1 MNLLDLTNLFGMS
14 IYLGGAVLLIF
25 ATHAVLRALFGAHR
39 IWVAHRTLRTLWLCP
54 MSGRSAKGHP
64 RKIIATLFAFL
75 LVSGSAT
82 AVAQSG
88 AFPLEPPDTTSPRGA
103 LFNLIDNVDEAHR
116 VLDAASRDYRA
127 KPGLFKGDAV
137 VAQEARAKALLKQA
151 AGSLDLS
158 QVRPAVLEAARLEAV
173 LQLKE
178 VLGRTSLPSVEA
190 IPDAEAV
197 RAKGLTRWRIPHT
210 SIDIV
215 QVTEGPRVGEFLFSP
230 ETVREANSFYQRVKH
245 LPYVNEGTEGFYERY
260 ISNPG
265 RLLAP
270 KWLAWV
276 VDLPGWSQR
285 LYYGQTVWQ
294 WAALALTLLVLFS
307 VLYALSR
314 WKLPVG
320 EPDSDV
326 HRILERLLVPIAALL
341 GLWLAKDFLV
351 QQISFTG
358 QGLVIILKGLLIPAT
373 LFEAY
378 IVYLIAVLVAE
389 RIISSPRID
398 AASLDANM
406 IRMVASVLGFAVG
419 LAIVFSG
426 ANELGV
432 PLVPLIASL
441 GVGGLAVAL
450 AARPTIENL
459 IGGIILYT
467 DRPVCVGDFCHF
479 GNYQGNVERIGVRS
493 TQIRARDRTVITV
506 PNAAFADM
514 KIINWARCDSMLV
527 QTTIG
532 LRYETGLEQLRYV
545 LSKLREMFVAHPRIA
560 NDTVRVRFVGYGSSS
575 LDIEIRV
582 YALTRDWSEFFAI
595 QEDVLLRVGEIVDE
609 AGTSFAFPSQTLYMG
624 RDAGLDAERG
634 DKVSQRVQ
642 SWRKTGR
649 LPFPH
654 MARSRREQ
662 LADTLDYPPHGSPDA
677 RRSEIHDAEE
687 AEPLSKEMESETQP
701 GERERRQPSNES
713 GSRPCSSDQGVHRK
727 TATTRAS

>member
-1 MNLLDLTNLFGMS
+1 MGHLDLPNLFS
-14 IYLGGAVLLIF
+14 LQN
-25 ATHAVLRALFGAHR
+25 LRFR
-39 IWVAHRTLRTLWLCP
+39 P
-54 MSGRSAKGHP
+54 MSVCTGRRSAKGLS
-64 RKIIATLFAFL
+64 RNIFTALFAFL
-75 LVSGSAT
+75 LFNGSAT
-82 AVAQSG
+82 AVAQNG
-88 AFPLEPPDTTSPRGA
+88 TFPLEPPDTTSPRGA

-116 VLDAASRDYRA
+116 VLDAASRDYWA
-127 KPGLFKGDAV
+127 TPGLFKSAAV
-137 VAQEARAKALLKQA
+137 RAQEAQAAALLRQA

-158 QVRPAVLEAARLEAV
+158 QVRPAILKAVRLEAV

-178 VLGRTSLPSVEA
+178 VLDRIDLPSTQA
-190 IPDAEAV
+190 MPDEETV
-197 RAKGLTRWRIPHT
+197 KAKGLTRWRIPHT

-215 QVTEGPRVGEFLFSP
+215 QVTEGPQAGEFLFSP
-230 ETVREANSFYQRVKH
+230 DTVRQANTYYQRVKH
-245 LPYVNEGTEGFYERY
+245 LPYLTEGAEGSYERY

-265 RLLAP
+265 RLLTP

-276 VDLPGWSQR
+276 VDMPGWTQR

-294 WAALALTLLVLFS
+294 WTALALTLFVLFS

-314 WKLPVG
+314 WKSRLGV
-320 EPDSDV
+320 PDSDV
-326 HRILERLLVPIAALL
+326 YRILDRLLVPAVALL
-341 GLWLAKDFLV
+341 GLWLARDFLV

-358 QGLVIILKGLLIPAT
+358 QGLIIVVKGLLVPAR
-373 LFEAY
+373 LLEAY
-378 IVYLIAVLVAE
+378 IAYLVSVLVAE

-406 IRMVASVLGFAVG
+406 IRMVARVLGIAVG
-419 LAIVFSG
+419 LAIIFTG

-450 AARPTIENL
+450 AARPTLENL

-467 DRPVCVGDFCHF
+467 DRPVCVGDFCRF
-479 GNYQGNVERIGVRS
+479 GNHEGNVERIGVRS

-514 KIINWARCDSMLV
+514 EIINWARCDNMLI

-532 LRYETGLEQLRYV
+532 LRYETTLEQLRYV
-545 LSKLREMFVAHPRIA
+545 LSKLREMFIAHPKIG

-582 YALTRDWSEFFAI
+582 YALTRDWSEFYAI
-595 QEDVLLRVGEIVDE
+595 QEDVFLRVGEIVDE

-624 RDAGLDAERG
+624 RDVGLDAERG
-634 DKVSQRVQ
+634 NKVSQQVQ
-642 SWRKTGR
+642 SWRKTGQ

-662 LADTLDYPPHGSPDA
+662 LADTLDYPPRGSPDA
-677 RRSEIHDAEE
+677 RHPEIHDAEE
-687 AEPLSKEMESETQP
+687 SEPLSKDTESTTQP
-701 GERERRQPSNES
+701 VEPERGSSPDGSA
-713 GSRPCSSDQGVHRK
+713 SRPYSSDRGVHRK
-727 TATTRAS
+727 TATPRAS